1 MKILYDG
8 EIYSIFQR
16 GGVVRYFDN
25 LISRLPATDQP
36 MLLGNDQPLELPKHP
51 NLKQYFYA
59 NRWVP
64 AGLKFVRKSLDRR
77 YCRRTFNSINPE
89 IIHPTYF
96 QNVARGRFD
105 KRKVP
110 LVLTVYD
117 MIHERFADE
126 MDRRGNHSLKKREAV
141 NRADHIICISET
153 TRSDLIERF
162 NIPLEKT
169 SVTMLAADD
178 HFLAA
183 FNQVADPQASGD
195 PASGV
200 QAGGVQAGG
209 VQAGDLANASI
220 VAANGLANRLAIP
233 SRPYFVFVGRR
244 DSYKNFDRL
253 LDGFVILKQRNHGK
267 TLDFQLAIVGD
278 DFSPPENEKIAS
290 RQLTDDV
297 VHLGTVSDQALVQI
311 YRQSLGF
318 IFPTLWE
325 GFGLPL
331 LEGIA
336 AGTCV
341 LASDIPI
348 FNEIAAGGFQPFDP
362 YQAESIADAV
372 TRIVEHSD
380 IRQQIM
386 QRGQTSLARY
396 SWKTTVQETIEI
408 YRNMIGK

>member
-25 LISRLPATDQP
+25 LISRLPITDQP
-36 MLLGNDQPLELPKHP
+36 VLLGNDQPLELPKHP
-51 NLKQYFYA
+51 NLRQYFYS

-64 AGLKFVRKSLDRR
+64 APLKFVRKSLDRS
-77 YCRRTFNSINPE
+77 YCRRKLSSIRPE

-117 MIHERFADE
+117 MIHERFADQI
-126 MDRRGNHSLKKREAV
+126 DRRGNHSQKKREAV
-141 NRADHIICISET
+141 KRADHIICISET
-153 TRSDLIERF
+153 TREDLIERF
-162 NIPLEKT
+162 KIPHQKT
-169 SVTMLAADD
+169 SVTLLAADD
-178 HFLAA
+178 HFQALAES
-183 FNQVADPQASGD
+183 ADDGNSEPIALE
-195 PASGV
+195 
-200 QAGGVQAGG
+200 
-209 VQAGDLANASI
+209 LANQ
-220 VAANGLANRLAIP
+220 IP
-233 SRPYFVFVGRR
+233 ARPYFVFVGRR

-253 LDGFVILKQRNHGK
+253 LDGFSTLKQRNHGK
-267 TLDFQLAIVGD
+267 TLDFQLAIVGG
-278 DFSPPENEKIAS
+278 DFAPEEIEKIAQ
-290 RQLTDDV
+290 RQISDEV
-297 VHLGTVSDQALVQI
+297 VHLGTVSDQALVEI
-311 YRQSLGF
+311 YRRSLGF

-348 FNEIAAGGFQPFDP
+348 FHEIAAGGFQPFDP
-362 YQAESIADAV
+362 YQAESIADAIS
-372 TRIVEHSD
+372 RIANNVD

-386 QRGQTSLARY
+386 KCGRQALSHYNWQ
-396 SWKTTVQETIEI
+396 TTVQQTVEI
-408 YRNMIGK
+408 YKTMIGK